1 MLSFS
6 EKWSIP
12 VVFAV
17 LLHIGVLF
25 IFYTNFSEKDGD
37 NDGHSKDKTTEHS
50 SVPRAPSEPASTKT
64 QASISTVD
72 NSKTPSQVYKKQE
85 IDKDLLDKPK
95 LKNTENSL
103 KIDVVNNESSVMGL
117 NKENINSTQ
126 KQQLSDKKLTE
137 NREFS
142 VDFTDDKANELEDLK
157 SELGLLSIDTPKQ
170 PSVTSTSENYERAKT
185 EVEEINRQLSN
196 AINEVKKRNQQEI
209 DQLQQQQP
217 AVYIRNNENSKSI
230 SNDFE

>member
-1 MLSFS
+1 MLSFT
-6 EKWSIP
+6 EKWSLP

-17 LLHIGVLF
+17 LLHIGVLV

-37 NDGHSKDKTTEHS
+37 NDGQSKDKTTEHS
-50 SVPRAPSEPASTKT
+50 SVPRAPSEPASIKT

-72 NSKTPSQVYKKQE
+72 NSKTPSQAYKKQE

-103 KIDVVNNESSVMGL
+103 KIDVVNNESSVMGS

-157 SELGLLSIDTPKQ
+157 SEVGLLSIDTPKQ

-185 EVEEINRQLSN
+185 EIEEINRQLSN

>member
-1 MLSFS
+1 MLSFT

-17 LLHIGVLF
+17 LLHIGVLV

-50 SVPRAPSEPASTKT
+50 SVPRAPSEPASIKT

-72 NSKTPSQVYKKQE
+72 NSKTPSQAYKKQE
-85 IDKDLLDKPK
+85 IDKDLPDKPK
-95 LKNTENSL
+95 LKNTENLL
-103 KIDVVNNESSVMGL
+103 KIDVVNNESSVMGS

-142 VDFTDDKANELEDLK
+142 VDFTDDKANELEDLN
-157 SELGLLSIDTPKQ
+157 SEVGLLSIDTPKQ
-170 PSVTSTSENYERAKT
+170 PSVTSTSKNYERAKT

-209 DQLQQQQP
+209 DQLQQQQS
-217 AVYIRNNENSKSI
+217 AVYIRNSENNKFI

>member
-50 SVPRAPSEPASTKT
+50 SVPRAPSEPASIKT

-157 SELGLLSIDTPKQ
+157 SEVGLLSIDTPKQ

-217 AVYIRNNENSKSI
+217 AVYILNNENSKSI

>member
-1 MLSFS
+1 MLSFT
-6 EKWSIP
+6 EKWSLP

-37 NDGHSKDKTTEHS
+37 NDGQSKDKTTEHS
-50 SVPRAPSEPASTKT
+50 SVPRPLSEPASIKT

-72 NSKTPSQVYKKQE
+72 NSKTPSQAYKKQE
-85 IDKDLLDKPK
+85 INKDLLDKPK

-103 KIDVVNNESSVMGL
+103 KIDVLNNESSVMGS

-137 NREFS
+137 NREFT
-142 VDFTDDKANELEDLK
+142 VDFTDDKANALEDLK
-157 SELGLLSIDTPKQ
+157 SEVGLLSIDTPKQ
-170 PSVTSTSENYERAKT
+170 PSVTSTSENYERVKT

-209 DQLQQQQP
+209 DQLQQQQS
-217 AVYIRNNENSKSI
+217 AVYIRNSENIKFI

>member
-1 MLSFS
+1 
-6 EKWSIP
+6 
-12 VVFAV
+12 
-17 LLHIGVLF
+17 
-25 IFYTNFSEKDGD
+25 
-37 NDGHSKDKTTEHS
+37 
-50 SVPRAPSEPASTKT
+50 
-64 QASISTVD
+64 
-72 NSKTPSQVYKKQE
+72 
-85 IDKDLLDKPK
+85 
-95 LKNTENSL
+95 
-103 KIDVVNNESSVMGL
+103 MGS

-157 SELGLLSIDTPKQ
+157 SEVGLLSIDTPKQ

-217 AVYIRNNENSKSI
+217 AVYIRNNENSKFI

>member
-50 SVPRAPSEPASTKT
+50 SVPRALSEPASTKT

-72 NSKTPSQVYKKQE
+72 NSKTPSQAYKKQE

-157 SELGLLSIDTPKQ
+157 SEVGLLSIDTPKQ

-217 AVYIRNNENSKSI
+217 AVYILNNENSKSI

>member
-1 MLSFS
+1 MLSFT

-17 LLHIGVLF
+17 LLHIGVLV

-37 NDGHSKDKTTEHS
+37 NDGQSKDKTTEHS
-50 SVPRAPSEPASTKT
+50 SVPRAPSEPASIKT

-72 NSKTPSQVYKKQE
+72 NSKTPSQAYKKQE
-85 IDKDLLDKPK
+85 IDKDLPDQPK

-103 KIDVVNNESSVMGL
+103 KIDVVNNESSVMDS

-142 VDFTDDKANELEDLK
+142 VDFTDDKANELEDLNSK
-157 SELGLLSIDTPKQ
+157 VGLLSIDTPKQ
-170 PSVTSTSENYERAKT
+170 PSVTSTSKNYERAKT

-209 DQLQQQQP
+209 DQLQQQQS
-217 AVYIRNNENSKSI
+217 AVYIRNSENNKFI